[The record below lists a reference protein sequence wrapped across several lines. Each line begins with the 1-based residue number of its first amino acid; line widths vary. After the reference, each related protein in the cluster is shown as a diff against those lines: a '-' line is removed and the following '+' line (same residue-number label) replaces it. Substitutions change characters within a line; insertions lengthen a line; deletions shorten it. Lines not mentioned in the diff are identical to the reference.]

1 MMLENA
7 IELEVENKNR
17 NKILVVGE
25 SSVKVNILYNLFK
38 EYGVSKNRV
47 EVITDF
53 DKIKRMDMDKLK
65 KYKLI
70 LMGPIPHSS
79 KSKEYNSSMLTNL
92 FYTLDNN
99 RVEKLECNG
108 RLKITKSNFK
118 EILLKLK
125 NDLYLNL
132 FIDKVESIN

>member
-1 MMLENA
+1 MMVEND

-53 DKIKRMDMDKLK
+53 DKIKRMDVEKLR

-70 LMGPIPHSS
+70 LMGLFHIVQ
-79 KSKEYNSSMLTNL
+79 NL
-92 FYTLDNN
+92 
-99 RVEKLECNG
+99 R
-108 RLKITKSNFK
+108 
-118 EILLKLK
+118 
-125 NDLYLNL
+125 
-132 FIDKVESIN
+132 SIIVVC

>member
-53 DKIKRMDMDKLK
+53 DKIKR
-65 KYKLI
+65 
-70 LMGPIPHSS
+70 
-79 KSKEYNSSMLTNL
+79 
-92 FYTLDNN
+92 
-99 RVEKLECNG
+99 R
-108 RLKITKSNFK
+108 
-118 EILLKLK
+118 
-125 NDLYLNL
+125 
-132 FIDKVESIN
+132 SIIVVC